1 MVNTVS
7 NKQVG
12 IQDVAKAAGISTAT
26 VSQVYNNKGEV
37 AAATRERVLEVGSK
51 LGYRPNAIGQALRSG
66 KSRVIGIVVSY
77 RDSAVWEQT
86 YMPYYRNIIAGAAIE
101 AVEHG
106 YSISAAASSADG
118 RIETYL
124 PLDGVIVVD
133 PVPGDPI
140 VEQSLKNGRA
150 VVTDGG
156 YQAKP
161 GAQLAT
167 VHADMA
173 QAIPDMLNHLA
184 RRSREAP
191 LRPALFVGP
200 RLDDYTVSTIESYR
214 HWCTT
219 HGVASRVASL
229 APGQAPT
236 DAARELLAA
245 STDEVNAVH
254 CLNETYCNAITTA
267 AAELGLSIP
276 GDLQVSVTGNSKAI
290 GADPRVAYL
299 NIDPVETG
307 AICARTLIA
316 MLEGD
321 PAQSVAQEVT
331 LVPAA
336 DATDPAAPAAPT
348 AAPATG

>member
-1 MVNTVS
+1 MVNEARAGGAPVNTAS
-7 NKQVG
+7 NKKVG

-106 YSISAAASSADG
+106 YSISAAASNADG
-118 RIETYL
+118 QIETYL

-140 VEQSLKNGRA
+140 VEQSLENGRA

-156 YQAKP
+156 YQLKP
-161 GAQLAT
+161 GTQLAT
-167 VHADMA
+167 VRSDMA
-173 QAIPDMLNHLA
+173 RAIPEMLNHLA
-184 RRSREAP
+184 RHSREST

-200 RLDDYTVSTIESYR
+200 RLDDFTVATIDAYR
-214 HWCTT
+214 QWCTS

-229 APGQAPT
+229 EPGQAPVN
-236 DAARELLAA
+236 AARDLLTA
-245 STDEVNAVH
+245 SSDEVNAVH
-254 CLNETYCNAITTA
+254 CLNETYCSAITSA

-276 GDLQVSVTGNSKAI
+276 GDLQVSVTGNAKAV
-290 GADPRVAYL
+290 GTDPRVAYL
-299 NIDPVETG
+299 NVDSVETG
-307 AICARTLIA
+307 AICARTLIT
-316 MLEGD
+316 MLEGN
-321 PAQSVAQEVT
+321 PAASVMQEVT
-331 LVPAA
+331 LVPARRR
-336 DATDPAAPAAPT
+336 D
-348 AAPATG
+348 

>member
-1 MVNTVS
+1 MSTVS
-7 NKQVG
+7 NKKIG
-12 IQDVAKAAGISTAT
+12 IQDVAKAAGVSTAT

-66 KSRVIGIVVSY
+66 RSRVIGIVVSY

-86 YMPYYRNIIAGAAIE
+86 YMPYYRSIIAGAAIE

-106 YSISAAASSADG
+106 YSISAAPSSVDG

-133 PVPGDPI
+133 PLPGDPI
-140 VEQSLKNGRA
+140 VEQSLENGRA

-156 YQAKP
+156 YQPKP
-161 GAQLAT
+161 GAQLAS
-167 VHADMA
+167 VHSDMA
-173 QAIPDMLNHLA
+173 QAIPDMLDHLA
-184 RRSREAP
+184 RQSREAT

-200 RLDDYTVSTIESYR
+200 RLDEYTVSTIGAYER
-214 HWCTT
+214 WCARR
-219 HGVASRVASL
+219 GVASRVVSL
-229 APGQAPT
+229 APGQAPM
-236 DAARELLAA
+236 DAAREILSATLN
-245 STDEVNAVH
+245 EVNAVH
-254 CLNETYCNAITTA
+254 CLNETYCSAITNA

-276 GDLQVSVTGNSKAI
+276 GDVQVSVTGNSKAV
-290 GADPRVAYL
+290 GADSRVAYL
-299 NIDPVETG
+299 DVDPVETG

-321 PAQSVAQEVT
+321 PAESVAQEVA
-331 LVPAA
+331 LVPARVR
-336 DATDPAAPAAPT
+336 D
-348 AAPATG
+348 